1 MAGGL
6 GLCGKNPRKVA
17 LRGTEVLPCW
27 EAKPTHDDAPSVRE
41 TGGSSLRGREEH
53 APRTFVPVEDLR
65 ARPGESGTGATA
77 THAAGAGGGRWSLWG
92 DPDA

>member
-6 GLCGKNPRKVA
+6 GLCGKSPRKLA

-27 EAKPTHDDAPSVRE
+27 EAMPVREEGPSVRE
-41 TGGSSLRGREEH
+41 AGVGPRGREER
-53 APRTFVPVEDLR
+53 APRTFVPVEELR
-65 ARPGESGTGATA
+65 GRPSETAVATA
-77 THAAGAGGGRWSLWG
+77 PPGGPGTSTARWSLWG

>member
-6 GLCGKNPRKVA
+6 GLCGKNPRKLA

-27 EAKPTHDDAPSVRE
+27 EAVPAHDDAPSVRE
-41 TGGSSLRGREEH
+41 AGGAGLRGREDR
-53 APRTFVPVEDLR
+53 APRTFVPVDDLR
-65 ARPGESGTGATA
+65 ARPGEAGSVATPAGTGAGT
-77 THAAGAGGGRWSLWG
+77 RWSLWG